1 MLGII
6 LIIFMARQFYNL
18 AADYNKNKWLWAI
31 LSIVIFYGVQ
41 FIASIIYIL
50 AFVRYE
56 EEMQP
61 WSSQYIINLLV
72 SLLTSIAA
80 AYFLY
85 RYLKNKWELEEDM
98 PTNDNNLNLLDD
110 KVNTDTDAF

>member
-18 AADYNKNKWLWAI
+18 AHDYNKNKWLWAI
-31 LSIVIFYGVQ
+31 LSIIIFYGVQ

-50 AFVRYE
+50 AFVGIE
-56 EEMQP
+56 AEMQP
-61 WSSQYIINLLV
+61 WSSQYIVNLLV
-72 SLLTSIAA
+72 SVLTSIAA

-85 RYLKNKWELEEDM
+85 QFLKNKWEKEEDM
-98 PTNDNNLNLLDD
+98 PNDDNSLNLLDD
-110 KVNTDTDAF
+110 KVNSDTL